1 MAQGQVQI
9 QKAEQTLRQTQ
20 IVSQQQMLQAAVTEL
35 PVQQLVERIKA
46 EMDDNPALESYPEDT
61 DYPVQEDVKSTDEDE
76 DFASINERE
85 ERQSALDDALNNMVM
100 DDGELPVY
108 APTYQ
113 SNGSEQEDRVYGTSV
128 TFIDIL
134 REQMGETIMTDRQRH
149 IMEYLIGSLDDD
161 GFLRKSSDNIADEL
175 AIYHNMDTS
184 AEEVEETV
192 KILHSFDPAGI
203 GARNLRECMLI
214 QIGRREQS
222 VLTKWMLKAI
232 RDGYDFFIRKQW
244 AQLAKLLDIDEE
256 GTKVVADE
264 LCRLNPK
271 PGMSVGEAEGK
282 SIDTITPDFIVDTAD
297 DGTITF
303 YLNGGDIPDLYV
315 SESFL
320 EMMRNYKEG
329 CQLSKQMKDALLYT
343 KRKVEAAQGFID
355 AIKTRKRTLTITMRA
370 IIQWQKKFF
379 EDGDETCLRPMRLRD
394 IAEKTGLDMSTV
406 SRVNNSKYV
415 QTKWGIF
422 PLKYFFSEGISTAEG
437 EELATRQIKVALKEI
452 IETEDKIR
460 PKSDIQLMKELNNM
474 GYPIARRTVSKYR
487 EQLGIP
493 VARLRK

>member
-9 QKAEQTLRQTQ
+9 QKTEQLLRQTQ

-35 PVQQLVERIKA
+35 PIQQLVDRVKA
-46 EMDDNPALESYPEDT
+46 EMDDNPALEFNPEDT
-61 DYPVQEDVKSTDEDE
+61 GYSTPEDVESTDEDE
-76 DFASINERE
+76 DFATISERE
-85 ERQSALDDALNNMVM
+85 ERQSALDDALSNMVM

-108 APTYQ
+108 TPSHQ
-113 SNGSEQEDRVYGTSV
+113 SNGSEQEDRVYGASV

-134 REQMGETIMTDRQRH
+134 RQQMGETIMTDRQRQV
-149 IMEYLIGSLDDD
+149 MEYLIGSLDDD

-175 AIYHNMDTS
+175 AIYHNIDIS
-184 AEEVEETV
+184 AEEIENTV

-222 VLTKWMLKAI
+222 VITEWMYKAVSE
-232 RDGYDFFIRKQW
+232 GYDFFIRKQW

-256 GTKVVADE
+256 DIKVVVDE
-264 LCRLNPK
+264 LRRLNPK
-271 PGMSVGEAEGK
+271 PGMSVGETEGK
-282 SIDTITPDFIVDTAD
+282 SIDSITPDFIVETAD

-303 YLNGGDIPDLYV
+303 SLNSGDIPDLYV

-320 EMMRNYKEG
+320 EMMHDYKEG
-329 CQLSKQMKDALLYT
+329 SQLSKQMKEALLYT

-355 AIKTRKRTLTITMRA
+355 AIKTRKKTLTITMRA

-379 EDGDETCLRPMRLRD
+379 EDGDEASLKPMRLRD

-406 SRVNNSKYV
+406 SRVNNSKYA
-415 QTKWGIF
+415 QTKWGTF
-422 PLKYFFSEGISTAEG
+422 PLKFFFSEGITTAEG

-452 IETEDKIR
+452 IATEDKRR
-460 PKSDIQLMKELNNM
+460 PKSDLQIVKELNDM
-474 GYPIARRTVSKYR
+474 GYPIARRTVAKYR

-493 VARLRK
+493 VSRLRR